1 MVNKKKELEI
11 SLSKIS
17 DFENPNVKFE
27 QYMTS
32 AEVASTM
39 IHMADMNGDIEGKII
54 VDLGAGTGMLAI
66 GSALR
71 NPRGVIGIEKDKS
84 ALLIAKRNVSTI
96 SQEIMVE
103 WVLADVEHVPIKT
116 VDKVDV
122 TGIMNPPFGAQKSYK
137 HADRNFLEKISE
149 IASVS
154 YSIHN
159 GDSIGFIESFVEE
172 RGGVISHSY
181 SVVMGLK
188 RSQKFHTKT
197 RKEIEMEVHRIR
209 WE

>member
-11 SLSKIS
+11 NLSKIS
-17 DFENPNVKFE
+17 DFENPNIKFE

-54 VDLGAGTGMLAI
+54 VDLGTGTGMLAI

-181 SVVMGLK
+181 SVVMELK
-188 RSQKFHTKT
+188 KSQKFHTKT